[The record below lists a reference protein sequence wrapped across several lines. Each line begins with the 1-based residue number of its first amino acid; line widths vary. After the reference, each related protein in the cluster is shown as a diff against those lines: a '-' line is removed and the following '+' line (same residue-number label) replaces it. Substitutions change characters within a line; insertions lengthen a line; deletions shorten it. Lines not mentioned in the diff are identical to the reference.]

1 MFLIILYLIH
11 YADKSIETDE
21 RNVLRIILNC
31 LPVDE
36 TMLYFV
42 PYLFNLLE
50 LRNDF
55 VGVYDEDGNFNFPSV
70 RKCIYILISLIKCE
84 M

>member
-1 MFLIILYLIH
+1 MTLYPHL
-11 YADKSIETDE
+11 DKSIDTDE
-21 RNVLRIILNC
+21 RNVLRIMLNC

-50 LRNDF
+50 LRNEL

-70 RKCIYILISLIKCE
+70 RKCILILFFYYK